1 MNAPPPIPAS
11 RPPLILGPSAGA
23 ARAQQMALFSVLA
36 PGLGIGLNVV
46 VGSAIQGERLAL
58 FVLGLTATLLILAG
72 FVLGIVALFST
83 RKHGRKGIIGKA
95 IAGICINGIL
105 IVFMLLSIPLLMKA
119 GERAK
124 AIQRQK
130 ASEQLGQP

>member
-1 MNAPPPIPAS
+1 MNAPPPIPAPQ
-11 RPPLILGPSAGA
+11 PPLIPRPSAGA

-36 PGLGIGLNVV
+36 PAVGIGINVAVGPAVHGDRLAMLV
-46 VGSAIQGERLAL
+46 VGLA
-58 FVLGLTATLLILAG
+58 ATLLILAG

-83 RKHGRKGIIGKA
+83 RKHGRKGILGKA
-95 IAGICINGIL
+95 IAGICINGLL
-105 IVFMLLSIPLLMKA
+105 IAFMLISIPFLMQA

-130 ASEQLGQP
+130 ASEQPVQP